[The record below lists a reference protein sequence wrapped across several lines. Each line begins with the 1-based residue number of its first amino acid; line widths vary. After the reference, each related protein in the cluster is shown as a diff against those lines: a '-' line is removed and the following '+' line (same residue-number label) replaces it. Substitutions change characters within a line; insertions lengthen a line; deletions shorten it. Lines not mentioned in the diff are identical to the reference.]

1 MRICKY
7 FECPFKFSQRPSLAA
22 AVGEAS
28 AVCYAVMTTALIIM
42 TTTLVY
48 MTVLLVGRICVV
60 SAARC
65 VVQQATDATA

>member
-7 FECPFKFSQRPSLAA
+7 FECPFKCSQRPSLAP

-28 AVCYAVMTTALIIM
+28 AVCYAVTTTALITM

-48 MTVLLVGRICVV
+48 MTVLLVGRMCVV